1 MFLPAFSNTLSS
13 YGVSGTSWIM
23 RLMLVSSLPN
33 ALVATQV
40 KRAESALSDLLM
52 LIVDRTP
59 SVTISSRTVYLK
71 VIQNQPN
78 SQEKY
83 RFNTLGQPQRQVSC
97 YSCSIRFQLVFLLQ
111 LHMRGRY
118 SRLSKQFEFGFLF
131 QLMEEL
137 QKQIKEIRFLR

>member
-40 KRAESALSDLLM
+40 KRAESALSDLLI

-71 VIQNQPN
+71 VIKFLKKN
-78 SQEKY
+78 K
-83 RFNTLGQPQRQVSC
+83 LG
-97 YSCSIRFQLVFLLQ
+97 
-111 LHMRGRY
+111 
-118 SRLSKQFEFGFLF
+118 
-131 QLMEEL
+131 
-137 QKQIKEIRFLR
+137 

>member
-1 MFLPAFSNTLSS
+1 
-13 YGVSGTSWIM
+13 M

-71 VIQNQPN
+71 VIQN
-78 SQEKY
+78 
-83 RFNTLGQPQRQVSC
+83 
-97 YSCSIRFQLVFLLQ
+97 
-111 LHMRGRY
+111 
-118 SRLSKQFEFGFLF
+118 
-131 QLMEEL
+131 
-137 QKQIKEIRFLR
+137 

>member
-1 MFLPAFSNTLSS
+1 
-13 YGVSGTSWIM
+13 M

-71 VIQNQPN
+71 VIKISPTFKKNIDLIPRVN
-78 SQEKY
+78 HSVK
-83 RFNTLGQPQRQVSC
+83 S
-97 YSCSIRFQLVFLLQ
+97 LVI
-111 LHMRGRY
+111 HVP
-118 SRLSKQFEFGFLF
+118 
-131 QLMEEL
+131 
-137 QKQIKEIRFLR
+137 